1 MCSMGW
7 NWPFIGRIVNIY
19 STSIPVC
26 IRGSCRHWLAL
37 FLFFQTLDL
46 TLCLRTCSVCQELF
60 QMQILI
66 SDKLVARLVLW
77 QIRLHQCL
85 QETVL
90 NSSLN
95 LNLFWNSALPH
106 GLLLLT
112 LRVHLREIK
121 SVNDS
126 WDEPILIYFLL
137 RPICWCITNIFC
149 TLFIRGFWVVLFFKN
164 RSNVVLLQ
172 CLRKWF
178 PASIGRTIEHFLDW
192 FVLWLLKDSCL
203 VALDLRHLVSSTF
216 HLRFKSIWH
225 IHTANLRAITILL
238 HPFTF
243 VIAESILPIL
253 VEYLR
258 LINRVPNSLGW
269 SFIVHCLST
278 EHGHLCS
285 GLGIW
290 TKWSSCIS
298 SWYWIFVGL
307 HRWFWVHCFA
317 SNMPRWCPGTSCAS
331 SSLWWF
337 TKWRL
342 RNEIRLQIIKVS
354 QK

>member
-19 STSIPVC
+19 SACVSVC
-26 IRGSCRHWLAL
+26 IRGSCRHWLAF

-66 SDKLVARLVLW
+66 SDKLVAGLVLW

-178 PASIGRTIEHFLDW
+178 PASIGRTIENFLDW
-192 FVLWLLKDSCL
+192 LVLWLLSQGRRAVKL
-203 VALDLRHLVSSTF
+203 VFEHFPTCTRQFSKQLKIHCCFNGLELISLIDFGVFGLDGYE
-216 HLRFKSIWH
+216 
-225 IHTANLRAITILL
+225 TA
-238 HPFTF
+238 
-243 VIAESILPIL
+243 
-253 VEYLR
+253 
-258 LINRVPNSLGW
+258 
-269 SFIVHCLST
+269 
-278 EHGHLCS
+278 
-285 GLGIW
+285 
-290 TKWSSCIS
+290 
-298 SWYWIFVGL
+298 
-307 HRWFWVHCFA
+307 
-317 SNMPRWCPGTSCAS
+317 
-331 SSLWWF
+331 
-337 TKWRL
+337 
-342 RNEIRLQIIKVS
+342 
-354 QK
+354 